1 MPVLLKDM
9 DAECLGQGR
18 LRIKVAAC
26 FQCAKQLDMDEIA
39 IYKRLVDRGARRCLC
54 KECLAQKLGCETA
67 VIERKIEYFKEIG
80 CTLFVR

>member
-1 MPVLLKDM
+1 
-9 DAECLGQGR
+9 
-18 LRIKVAAC
+18 
-26 FQCAKQLDMDEIA
+26 MDEIA